1 MKEYEILFVTE
12 INDSLHQKAK
22 EHIKTIFHNYN
33 AEIFDESD
41 YGVYTLSYPIRKIN
55 QGKYYYYHFR
65 CDGKSLAAIE
75 KELRYELSILRFI
88 IVRLDEIVEKKDGKK
103 AERRKRR
110 AEWREKRRREY
121 NSYNSDNEEE
131 ESYGFRFK

>member
-12 INDSLHQKAK
+12 INDALHEKAK
-22 EHIKTIFHNYN
+22 EHIKSTLQNYN
-33 AEIFDESD
+33 AEIFDEFE
-41 YGVYTLSYPIRKIN
+41 YGIYTLSYPIRKVN

-65 CDGKSLAAIE
+65 CDGKNLAAIE

-88 IVRLDEIVEKKDGKK
+88 IVKLDEIIEKKDSKK
-103 AERRKRR
+103 AIRRKKR
-110 AEWREKRRREY
+110 AEMRERNKEQHN
-121 NSYNSDNEEE
+121 NSEEE

>member
-1 MKEYEILFVTE
+1 MREYEILFVTE

-22 EHIKTIFHNYN
+22 EHIKAIFHNYN

-41 YGVYTLSYPIRKIN
+41 YGVYTLSYPIRKVS

-65 CDGKSLAAIE
+65 CDGKNLAAIE

-88 IVRLDEIVEKKDGKK
+88 IVRLDEIVEKQDSKK
-103 AERRKRR
+103 AIRRKKR
-110 AEWREKRRREY
+110 AEMRERNRE
-121 NSYNSDNEEE
+121 NNNNEEE
-131 ESYGFRFK
+131 ESYGYRFK

>member
-1 MKEYEILFVTE
+1 MRKYEILFVTE

-22 EHIKTIFHNYN
+22 EHVKSILQNYN
-33 AEIFDESD
+33 AEIFDEND
-41 YGVYTLSYPIRKIN
+41 YGIYTLSYPIRKVS
-55 QGKYYYYHFR
+55 QGKYYFYHFR
-65 CDGKSLAAIE
+65 CDGKNLANIE

-88 IVRLDEIVEKKDGKK
+88 IVRLDEIVEKDGKK

-110 AEWREKRRREY
+110 EEMRE
-121 NSYNSDNEEE
+121 NNNEEE